1 MKSYSCIIFVWL
13 LLCSWHSFLSLH
25 VAVLFHFHSCVIFYC
40 NNLILFS
47 TINRYVISIEQLQIL
62 CKNIYT
68 CFAVYTYSF
77 LLDVNLRVR
86 LLINRVCS
94 CSALVNSAKLCPEWL
109 YQITFLPARSQF
121 SLLYFFCQYLEL
133 LVFLILIH
141 SHGCITEC
149 HWAWTYIYLMTSE
162 VEHLFPCLLGIW
174 ISSFLKCLFKSFA
187 LF

>member
-1 MKSYSCIIFVWL
+1 MFV
-13 LLCSWHSFLSLH
+13 
-25 VAVLFHFHSCVIFYC
+25 
-40 NNLILFS
+40 
-47 TINRYVISIEQLQIL
+47 VISIEQLQIL

-68 CFAVYTYSF
+68 FFAVYTYSF